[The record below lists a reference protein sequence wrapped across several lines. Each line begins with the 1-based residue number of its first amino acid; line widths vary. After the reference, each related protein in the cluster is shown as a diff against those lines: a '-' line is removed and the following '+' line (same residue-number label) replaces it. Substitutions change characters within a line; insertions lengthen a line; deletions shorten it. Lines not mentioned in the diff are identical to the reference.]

1 MTQEQ
6 KILTYMRTNGS
17 ISAFEAAVY
26 LKITRLSA
34 RIFDLRAGGHKI
46 GATWVKE
53 KNAEGKKV
61 QYLRYRLV
69 E

>member
-6 KILTYMRTNGS
+6 KILTYMKTNGS
-17 ISAFEAAVY
+17 ITALEAAMY

-34 RIFDLRAGGHKI
+34 RIFDLRAEGHKI
-46 GATWVKE
+46 GASWVKD
-53 KNAEGKKV
+53 KNADGKKV
-61 QYLRYRLV
+61 QYLKYRLV